1 MVSAYEKQVTLNKT
15 PPNLSIVKRLGG
27 TNDADIRSYFHTT
40 KHFIYYFSKNFT
52 FLHSIASPPLKY
64 QSVYVAKRRC
74 ALSRECQ
81 GVVLQGSVLQEVD
94 REIPARL

>member
-40 KHFIYYFSKNFT
+40 KHFIYYFFKKFYFPS
-52 FLHSIASPPLKY
+52 LHRFSTAKISISLCCKA
-64 QSVYVAKRRC
+64 
-74 ALSRECQ
+74 
-81 GVVLQGSVLQEVD
+81 
-94 REIPARL
+94 